1 MHVLTALTIPASIF
15 YIMHLNH
22 RTGYAPEVGESI
34 TGLLG
39 GFRFILLIV
48 LCVTCI
54 MWFRRAYHNPYK
66 IGISYL
72 SYSEGWAAGAW
83 FVPFMNLVRPYT
95 IMKEIWTNTQDF
107 VRKEGEEIKSSSILG
122 WWWALYLIGN
132 FAAQIGFRIELASDG
147 DPDMI
152 QLATLVGVLADLLD
166 IIDILIIIKIIKT
179 IAQFEDRLFHHNW
192 KDFFG
197 DQTAPT
203 AGMNPP
209 HA

>member
-22 RTGYAPEVGESI
+22 RTGYAPDVGESI

-39 GFRFILLIV
+39 EGFRFILLIV

-83 FVPFMNLVRPYT
+83 FVPFMNLVRPFT
-95 IMKEIWTNTQDF
+95 IMKEIWNKTQEVPRNENEPVKDHA
-107 VRKEGEEIKSSSILG
+107 ILG
-122 WWWALYLIGN
+122 LCWGC
-132 FAAQIGFRIELASDG
+132 
-147 DPDMI
+147 
-152 QLATLVGVLADLLD
+152 TLSA
-166 IIDILIIIKIIKT
+166 
-179 IAQFEDRLFHHNW
+179 
-192 KDFFG
+192 
-197 DQTAPT
+197 
-203 AGMNPP
+203 M
-209 HA
+209 